1 MENMNKEKFLFQLSV
16 SEFTELMNS
25 ILKEAMPDMIK
36 EQMPKEEKK
45 ETPLNDTLTLQEAAS
60 LTGFKPKSIYSKVC
74 RLEMPALTRG
84 RPLVFSRQELTK
96 WMQKGR
102 PSVVEMMAAEYKKR

>member
-1 MENMNKEKFLFQLSV
+1 MNKEKFLFQLSV

-45 ETPLNDTLTLQEAAS
+45 ETPLNDTLTLQEAAN
-60 LTGFKPKSIYSKVC
+60 LTGFKPKSIYSKLDLLLFC
-74 RLEMPALTRG
+74 
-84 RPLVFSRQELTK
+84 
-96 WMQKGR
+96 
-102 PSVVEMMAAEYKKR
+102 

>member
-1 MENMNKEKFLFQLSV
+1 MENKNPEKFLFQLSV
-16 SEFTELMNS
+16 KEFTEIMNS
-25 ILKEAMPDMIK
+25 ILEEAMPEMIK
-36 EQMPKEEKK
+36 EQMPKEQKK
-45 ETPLNDTLTLQEAAS
+45 ETPINDTLTLQEAAN